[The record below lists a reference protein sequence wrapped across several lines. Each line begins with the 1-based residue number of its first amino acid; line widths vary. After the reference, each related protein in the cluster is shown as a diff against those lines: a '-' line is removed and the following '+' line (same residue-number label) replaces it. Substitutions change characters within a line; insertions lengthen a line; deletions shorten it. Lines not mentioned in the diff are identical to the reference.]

1 MTVAQDTSVGSDRD
15 LVSSGQAWLYDTI
28 VSASHTQ
35 FAGVL
40 AAIVVVLLALPFVL
54 NSYLVQVLFTVF
66 LFTGLAFGWNFM
78 SGFTGYVDF
87 GYAGFIGFGA
97 YLTVIS
103 IVDFGFPWP
112 LALLTAMGV
121 TALVGT
127 AISVPML
134 RLRGAYFA
142 IAMLAAATA
151 AQLLVSSSYLR
162 PITRGG
168 SGISFFPELGLTGQY
183 YLALTIVLILGYVT
197 YRIANAPFGLR
208 LLAIRDD
215 ETLAAS
221 LGVKTVR
228 EKILGMLLHT
238 TVAGLLGGVLAFNL
252 SYIDPNSV
260 FNIQYTEFPI
270 VMVLFGG
277 LGTVLGPVIG
287 GVIFV
292 VLYEVLWSTF
302 PQAYQFLFGAAIVAV
317 VLFMPEG
324 IVEYL
329 KDNEYIPRWRSL

>member
-1 MTVAQDTSVGSDRD
+1 MSQEISTNTGKEAAGNRSR
-15 LVSSGQAWLYDTI
+15 LYETLE
-28 VSASHTQ
+28 STSHTQ
-35 FAGVL
+35 FVGALTAVL
-40 AAIVVVLLALPFVL
+40 AVFLAAPFAL
-54 NSYLVQVLFTVF
+54 NNYIMQVLFSVF
-66 LFTGLAFGWNFM
+66 LFTGLAFGWNFL

-87 GYAGFIGFGA
+87 GYAGFVGLGA
-97 YLTVIS
+97 YLTVIT

-112 LALLTAMGV
+112 LALLTAMIV
-121 TALVGT
+121 TSVVGT
-127 AISVPML
+127 VLALPML

-151 AQLLVSSSYLR
+151 AKLFFESDNMR

-183 YLALTIVLILGYVT
+183 YLAMGIVLVLGYLT
-197 YRIANAPFGLR
+197 YRIANSPFGLR

-221 LGVKTVR
+221 LGINTIR
-228 EKILGMLLHT
+228 EKVIAMLLHT
-238 TVAGLLGGVLAFNL
+238 AVAGLIGGVLAFNL
-252 SYIDPNSV
+252 SYIDPTSV
-260 FNIQYTEFPI
+260 FNIRYTEFPI

-277 LGTVLGPVIG
+277 LGTVVGPVIG
-287 GVIFV
+287 ALIFV
-292 VLYEVLWSTF
+292 LLYEVLWSTF
-302 PQAYQFLFGAAIVAV
+302 PQAYQFLFGIAIIAI

-329 KDNEYIPRWRSL
+329 KQNDRIPRWRSI

>member
-1 MTVAQDTSVGSDRD
+1 MSQETSVNTDQDTLSNRSR
-15 LVSSGQAWLYDTI
+15 LYETLE
-28 VSASHTQ
+28 STSQTQ
-35 FAGVL
+35 FAGAFTVL
-40 AAIVVVLLALPFVL
+40 IAVFFAIPFVL

-87 GYAGFIGFGA
+87 GYAGFVGFGS
-97 YLTVIS
+97 YLTVIT
-103 IVDFGFPWP
+103 IVDLGFPWP
-112 LALLTAMGV
+112 LALLTAMIVTGV
-121 TALVGT
+121 VGT
-127 AISVPML
+127 GLSLPML

-168 SGISFFPELGLTGQY
+168 SGISFFPELSLTGQY
-183 YLALTIVLILGYVT
+183 YLAMGITMTFAYLT
-197 YRIANAPFGLR
+197 YRIANSPFGLR

-228 EKILGMLLHT
+228 EKVIAMLIHT
-238 TVAGLLGGVLAFNL
+238 AAAGLIGGVLAFNL
-252 SYIDPNSV
+252 SYIDPSSV

-287 GVIFV
+287 GFIFV
-292 VLYEVLWSTF
+292 LLYEVLWSTF
-302 PQAYQFLFGAAIVAV
+302 PQAYQFLFGIAIIGI

-324 IVEYL
+324 IIEYL
-329 KDNEYIPRWRSL
+329 KENDRIPRWRSI

>member
-1 MTVAQDTSVGSDRD
+1 MSQETSTNTKQDAAANRSR
-15 LVSSGQAWLYDTI
+15 LYETLE
-28 VSASHTQ
+28 STSHTQ
-35 FAGVL
+35 FVGALG
-40 AAIVVVLLALPFVL
+40 VVLVVFFAVPFVL
-54 NSYLVQVLFTVF
+54 NSYLVQVLFSVF
-66 LFTGLAFGWNFM
+66 LFTALAFGWNFM

-87 GYAGFIGFGA
+87 GYAGFVGFGA
-97 YLTVIS
+97 YLTVIT

-112 LALLTAMGV
+112 LALLTAMVV
-121 TALVGT
+121 TSVVGT
-127 AISVPML
+127 TLSLPML

-151 AQLLVSSSYLR
+151 AQLLVSSSYMR

-168 SGISFFPELGLTGQY
+168 SGISFFPELSLTGQY
-183 YLALTIVLILGYVT
+183 YLAMGIVLVLGYMT
-197 YRIANAPFGLR
+197 YRIANSPFGLR

-228 EKILGMLLHT
+228 EKVIAMLLHT
-238 TVAGLLGGVLAFNL
+238 AVAGLIGGVLAFNL
-252 SYIDPNSV
+252 SYIDPSSV

-287 GVIFV
+287 GFIFV
-292 VLYEVLWSTF
+292 LLYEVLWSTF
-302 PQAYQFLFGAAIVAV
+302 PQAYQFLFGIAIIAI

-329 KDNEYIPRWRSL
+329 KENDRIPRWRSI

>member
-1 MTVAQDTSVGSDRD
+1 MSSETSVNTDRD
-15 LVSSGQAWLYDTI
+15 ESVASRSRLYETLE
-28 VSASHTQ
+28 SASHTQ
-35 FAGVL
+35 FVGAL
-40 AAIVVVLLALPFVL
+40 AVILVVFLAVPFML

-66 LFTGLAFGWNFM
+66 LFIGLAFGWNFM

-87 GYAGFIGFGA
+87 GYAGFVGFGA
-97 YLTVIS
+97 YLTVIT

-112 LALLTAMGV
+112 LALLTAMVV
-121 TALVGT
+121 TAVVGT
-127 AISVPML
+127 GLSLPIL

-151 AQLLVSSSYLR
+151 AQLFVSSSYMR

-168 SGISFFPELGLTGQY
+168 SGISFFPELGLRGQY
-183 YLALTIVLILGYVT
+183 YLAMGVVLVLGYLT
-197 YRIANAPFGLR
+197 YRIANSPFGLR

-221 LGVKTVR
+221 LGVRTVR
-228 EKILGMLLHT
+228 EKVIAMLLHT
-238 TVAGLLGGVLAFNL
+238 AVAGLIGGILAFNL
-252 SYIDPNSV
+252 SYIDPTSV

-287 GVIFV
+287 GFIFV
-292 VLYEVLWSTF
+292 ILYEILWSTF
-302 PQAYQFLFGAAIVAV
+302 PQAYQFLFGIAIIGI

-324 IVEYL
+324 IIEYL
-329 KDNEYIPRWRSL
+329 KENDRIPRWRSI

>member
-1 MTVAQDTSVGSDRD
+1 MSQETSANTKQDVTANRSRLYQTLKSTS
-15 LVSSGQAWLYDTI
+15 Q
-28 VSASHTQ
+28 TQ
-35 FAGVL
+35 FIGTL
-40 AAIVVVLLALPFVL
+40 AIVLVVFLAIPFAL
-54 NSYLVQVLFTVF
+54 NSYLVQVIFTVF
-66 LFTGLAFGWNFM
+66 MFTGLAFGWNFM
-78 SGFTGYVDF
+78 SGFTGYVNF
-87 GYAGFIGFGA
+87 GYAGFVGFGA
-97 YLTVIS
+97 YLTVIT

-112 LALLTAMGV
+112 LALLTAMVVTGV
-121 TALVGT
+121 VGT
-127 AISVPML
+127 TLSLPML

-151 AQLLVSSSYLR
+151 ARLFVSSSYMR

-183 YLALTIVLILGYVT
+183 YLAMGIVLMLGYLT
-197 YRIANAPFGLR
+197 YRIANSPFGLR

-221 LGVKTVR
+221 LGIKTVR
-228 EKILGMLLHT
+228 EKVIAMLLHT
-238 TVAGLLGGVLAFNL
+238 AVAGLIGGVLAFNL
-252 SYIDPNSV
+252 SYIDPTSV

-287 GVIFV
+287 GFIFV
-292 VLYEVLWSTF
+292 ILYEILWSTF
-302 PQAYQFLFGAAIVAV
+302 PQAYQFLFGIAIIAI

-329 KDNEYIPRWRSL
+329 KENDRIPRWRSI